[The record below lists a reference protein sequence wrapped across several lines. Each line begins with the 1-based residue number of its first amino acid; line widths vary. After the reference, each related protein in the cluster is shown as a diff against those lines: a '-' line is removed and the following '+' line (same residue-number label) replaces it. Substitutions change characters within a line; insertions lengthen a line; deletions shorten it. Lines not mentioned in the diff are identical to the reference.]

1 MQIADTDALI
11 VVDVQNDF
19 CAGGAL
25 AVPEGDAVVAPLNR
39 LMARFPI
46 VVGTQDWHPAGHGSF
61 ASSHAGKAPFDQID
75 LAYGAQTLWP
85 DHCVQGTAG
94 AAFHKDLDADRFDM
108 VVRKGFNP
116 DVDSYSAFQENDRR
130 TVTGLAGYLKERGVT
145 RVFLGGLAGDY
156 CVYYSAMDAKAAGV
170 ETVFLEDCVRDIDPA
185 GTGAEAR
192 RAMDAAGI
200 SRLESVAL

>member
-1 MQIADTDALI
+1 MRIDDTDALI

-19 CAGGAL
+19 CSGGAL
-25 AVPEGDAVVAPLNR
+25 AVPDGDAVVAPLNQ

-61 ASSHAGKAPFDQID
+61 ASSHVGKAPFDQID

-94 AAFHKDLDADRFDM
+94 AAFHKDLDADRFEM

-130 TVTGLAGYLKERGVT
+130 TVTGLAGYLKERGVA

-156 CVYYSAMDAKAAGV
+156 CVYYSAMDAKAAGF
-170 ETVFLEDCVRDIDPA
+170 ETAFLEDCVRDIDLA
-185 GTGAEAR
+185 GTGTEAR

-200 SRLESVAL
+200 ERLRSDAL